1 MTSWEFPTSAPVNLF
16 VRIPAGSITV
26 TARDT
31 QTATV
36 TLVPDHDGSKGD
48 RVLGE
53 TRVEFEDGTLSIIA
67 PQGRR
72 TSLTAT
78 IDLPDGSSCDVKT
91 ASADTRCSGRFAS
104 LEIDSAS
111 GDVEAELVSG
121 SARVRTAS
129 GDVRITEA
137 GSARVDTGSGDV
149 WLGAS
154 EDDAQVQSASG
165 DVYVGR
171 VGGDATVRTASGD
184 VRIAAALGSSTEVNS
199 ASGDINVSVATGIG
213 VYLDL
218 SSLSGDVSS
227 DLEPSD
233 ESGGTDMT
241 LRCRSISGDI
251 DVTRA
256 AQSAAR

>member
-1 MTSWEFPTSAPVNLF
+1 MTSWEFPADAPIDLY

-36 TLVPDHDGSKGD
+36 TLVPDHGGSRGE

-53 TRVEFEDGTLSIIA
+53 TRVEFENGTLSIIA
-67 PQGRR
+67 PQGRS

-78 IDLPDGSSCDVKT
+78 VDLPDGSSCNVKT
-91 ASADTRCSGRFAS
+91 ASADTRCSGQFATV
-104 LEIDSAS
+104 EIDSAS
-111 GDVEAELVSG
+111 GDVEAERVSG
-121 SARVRTAS
+121 AAKVRTAS
-129 GDVRITEA
+129 GDVRITDT

-154 EDDAQVQSASG
+154 EGDAQVQSASG

-171 VGGDATVRTASGD
+171 AGGDAAVRTASGD
-184 VRIAAALGSSTEVNS
+184 VRIAAALGSSTEINS
-199 ASGDINVSVATGIG
+199 ASGDISVAVATGIG

-227 DLEPSD
+227 DLEPGD

-241 LRCRSISGDI
+241 LRCRTISGDI
-251 DVTRA
+251 EVNRA
-256 AQSAAR
+256 GQSAAH